1 MRKKLYLLL
10 TLMLISS
17 VFLISCNNEE
27 KEKQVKIEEQ
37 VKIAKEKAVDEK
49 LQAEKKKKEIPT
61 ESGKISDFP
70 WDDNKE
76 FLEAQKENDTDILI
90 AGFVTVL
97 EKSTEAER
105 TNIGLA
111 AKTVTGSVVGP
122 GEVFSQ
128 NESVG
133 PYTEERG
140 YEEGSGYVGNTIV
153 KSMGGGVCKV
163 ATTIYN
169 TAILSDLDIVERYN
183 HSMPVPY
190 VPYGQDAAVAFG
202 SKDLKFKNNTDSPVL
217 IWAQMIDNRV
227 YMGFYGKKK
236 APEVEWGH
244 ETINT
249 TEATTE
255 YKVNSELGEKEENT
269 LVDGMDGK
277 VVESKVIIKD
287 KDGNEKIKELGKSSY
302 LPMKTLIEKGKEE
315 NK

>member
-1 MRKKLYLLL
+1 MRNKTYLLI
-10 TLMLISS
+10 TLMITSS

-27 KEKQVKIEEQ
+27 KQKEVKIEEQ
-37 VKIAKEKAVDEK
+37 IKIAKEKAYNEK
-49 LQAEKKKKEIPT
+49 LEEDKKKNEIPKESQQIT
-61 ESGKISDFP
+61 EFP
-70 WDDNKE
+70 WDNDKE
-76 FLEAQKENDTDILI
+76 FLKAQEENDTDVLI

-111 AKTVTGSVVGP
+111 AKTVTGSVVEA

-128 NESVG
+128 NEVVG

-202 SKDLKFKNNTDSPVL
+202 SKDLKFKNNTDSPML
-217 IWAQMIDNRV
+217 IWAKMIDNRV

-249 TEATTE
+249 TKTTIE
-255 YKVNSELGEKEENT
+255 YKVNPELGEEEENT
-269 LVDGMDGK
+269 LVYGMDGK
-277 VVESKVIIKD
+277 VVESKIIIKD
-287 KDGNEKIKELGKSSY
+287 KEGNEKIKELGKSSY
-302 LPMKTLIEKGKEE
+302 WPMKTLIEKGK
-315 NK
+315 